1 MPPDDVLAI
10 DLGGTKMRAALVSNN
25 GSIWRR
31 VSRATPQDERNLD
44 QLFELAEEVRTPDVS
59 RAVVAVPG
67 RVDYR
72 AGRLEYAPNLSEH
85 WTGILRTDHLKDKLG
100 LEVALA
106 NDADA
111 AAVGEAYFGAGRDYD
126 DVAYLTVSTGVG
138 AGVVLGGRLVA
149 GRRSSAETG
158 HSVIDRTALSSGAPA
173 TLEDLAS
180 GTALEASATAIGLP
194 ADARQVVE
202 LVESGDPGARRI
214 WRELIDAVA
223 IGIANL
229 AHLFVPQVVVV
240 GGGVGRNGDRL
251 LVPVRRHLARH
262 GPQLLPEPIHVVTAS
277 LGDNAGLVGA
287 AAWSR
292 AVGGDRLK
300 APSKGLTMGSGPMK
314 SRQREI
320 A

>member
-10 DLGGTKMRAALVSNN
+10 DLGGTKMRAALVSSK
-25 GSIWRR
+25 GSVSHR
-31 VSRATPQDERNLD
+31 VSRTTPQDARNLD
-44 QLFELAEEVRTPDVS
+44 QLLELVEEVRNPDVS

-72 AGRLEYAPNLSEH
+72 VGRLEYAPNLSGH
-85 WTGILRTDHLKDKLG
+85 WTQILRADYLKDKLG
-100 LEVALA
+100 LDAALA

-149 GRRSSAETG
+149 GRRSSSEIG
-158 HSVIDRTALSSGAPA
+158 HTVIDRTVVSSGAPA

-180 GTALEASATAIGLP
+180 GAALEASAAAMGLP

-202 LVESGDPGARRI
+202 LVESGDPRARRI
-214 WRELIDAVA
+214 WSGLVAAVA
-223 IGIANL
+223 IGIVNL
-229 AHLFVPQVVVV
+229 AHLFTPQVVVL
-240 GGGVGRNGDRL
+240 GGGVGLNGDL
-251 LVPVRRHLARH
+251 LLGPVMRDLVRH
-262 GPQLLPEPIHVVTAS
+262 GPQSLREPIRVVTAA
-277 LGDNAGLVGA
+277 LGDSAGLVGA

-292 AVGGDRLK
+292 AAGGHRLA
-300 APSKGLTMGSGPMK
+300 APGKGSTMGSGPMN
-314 SRQREI
+314 SRRREI